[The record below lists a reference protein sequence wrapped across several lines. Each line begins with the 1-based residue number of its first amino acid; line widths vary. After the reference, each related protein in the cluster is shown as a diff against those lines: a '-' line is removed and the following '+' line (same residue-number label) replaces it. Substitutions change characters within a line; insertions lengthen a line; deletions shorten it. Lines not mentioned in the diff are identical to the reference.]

1 MQTRFLRTLPCAL
14 VGGILAATL
23 LADTA
28 LAARQTGTL
37 LRVFGQTDSDSM
49 SITVMREPAGT
60 NMVTLFGV
68 PNVADGTSFSGVDRI
83 DIFPGGRSDSLEM
96 FIESEALQV
105 NVTKTT
111 REFNG
116 SIFVTTPSGID
127 DVALG
132 FNFVTGTRSD
142 NVKMEVANRAA
153 NFALDVGFDFGTR
166 SSGLSILVENL
177 IEASADISVS
187 GDGGTEEDSFEFIG
201 KGPGLFTLAGAPGV
215 EECKVEVEAD
225 LGGAIALA
233 CQNKTEMVVKGD
245 LVGSP
250 RLTAFQATLSVDG
263 TITGFPTVQ
272 AGQCSVDP
280 LTANVS
286 TNGCEF
292 R

>member
-1 MQTRFLRTLPCAL
+1 MQVNSRTRLCCAA
-14 VGGILAATL
+14 VGGIVAAML

-28 LAARQTGTL
+28 LAARQSGTL

-49 SITVMREPAGT
+49 SITVMRESTGSNT
-60 NMVTLFGV
+60 VTLFGV

-116 SIFVTTPSGID
+116 SIFVTTPPEVT

-142 NVKMEVANRAA
+142 NVKMEVANGAA

-177 IEASADISVS
+177 IEASADISVT

-201 KGPGLFTLAGAPGV
+201 KGPGLFTLSGSPGV
-215 EECKVEVEAD
+215 EECKVEVEGD
-225 LGGAIALA
+225 LGGAANLA
-233 CQNKTEMVVKGD
+233 CQMKTEMVVKGD
-245 LVGSP
+245 LVGAP

-263 TITGFPTVQ
+263 AITGFPTVL
-272 AGQCSVDP
+272 AGQCSIDP
-280 LTANVS
+280 LTANVT